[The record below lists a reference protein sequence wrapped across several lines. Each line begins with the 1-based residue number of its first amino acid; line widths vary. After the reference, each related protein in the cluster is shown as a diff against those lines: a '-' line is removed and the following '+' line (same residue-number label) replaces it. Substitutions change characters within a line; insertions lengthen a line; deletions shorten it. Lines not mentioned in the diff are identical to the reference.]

1 MSAAPFLTAEQ
12 IFELNEKFGWFQYG
26 DAQSDV
32 SKAFAQE
39 AIEKHERIRASA
51 HHLLTV
57 ARAAAKAMSRTRQT
71 DGGNE
76 VVERDDADALVAAL
90 AELPSELL
98 D

>member
-12 IFELNEKFGWFQYG
+12 VL
-26 DAQSDV
+26 
-32 SKAFAQE
+32 AQE
-39 AIEKHERIRASA
+39 VIEKHERIQASA
-51 HHLLTV
+51 PHLLTV
-57 ARAAAKAMSRTRQT
+57 ARAAAKAMSRTHQT
-71 DGGNE
+71 DSGNE